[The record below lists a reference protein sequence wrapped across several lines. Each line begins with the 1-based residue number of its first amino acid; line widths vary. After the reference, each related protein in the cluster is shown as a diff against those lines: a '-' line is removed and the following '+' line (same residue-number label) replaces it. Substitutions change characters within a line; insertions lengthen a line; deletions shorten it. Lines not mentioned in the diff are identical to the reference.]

1 MKAMSTTNTVVALL
15 FGVAAVLLTV
25 WWTSLR
31 ARRRLHRLAR
41 QQVGLIPRETTPARE
56 AVLARLAREHPLR
69 PFAARRRRKRTEALD
84 DQLSP
89 ALQLIIGHLRI
100 GRNIVAALAEVA
112 TVTPE
117 PLGSVLGEVVAEAR
131 LGTPVDEVLQT
142 MAALEHNRH
151 LNIVASAI
159 GLHTRHGGSLI
170 EILETVIDTIEE
182 EDRLRRDIKSL
193 TADGRLSAKVLL
205 AMPPAMLGFVTL
217 TSPGYARPLL
227 DTPLGRVMSI
237 AGLILAVG
245 GWYWLRVISNPEVVA

>member
-1 MKAMSTTNTVVALL
+1 MTGLSTTNTVVALL

-31 ARRRLHRLAR
+31 ARRRLRRLAR
-41 QQVGLIPRETTPARE
+41 QQVGLIPRDSTPQRDTSFAR
-56 AVLARLAREHPLR
+56 VARAHASR
-69 PFAARRRRKRTEALD
+69 PFSARRRRKRAEAMD

-89 ALQLIIGHLRI
+89 ALQLIVGHLRV
-100 GRNIVAALAEVA
+100 GRNIVAALSEVA
-112 TVTPE
+112 AVTPE
-117 PLGSVLGEVVAEAR
+117 PLGSVLGEIVAEAR
-131 LGTPVDEVLQT
+131 LGTPVDEVLQS

-170 EILETVIDTIEE
+170 EILETVVDTIEE
-182 EDRLRRDIKSL
+182 EDRLRRDIRSL

-217 TSPGYARPLL
+217 TSPGYAEPLI
-227 DTPLGRVMSI
+227 DTALGRVMSI
-237 AGLILAVG
+237 IGAVLAAG
-245 GWYWLRVISNPEVVA
+245 GWYWLRVISAPEVVG